1 MSLARIGA
9 KRIADYDDTS
19 EPNPETIY
27 CRIFYEKTRDAL
39 LRSHL
44 WRFAKARATLVNAGT
59 PAFEWDYKYPLP
71 VDFLRLISV
80 YDGSDTVD
88 GKPLDSY
95 ELEGNMLLID
105 SSSCNLRYIK
115 KVVNPDDWDALFL
128 EVYVLSLARKLVM
141 PLAQDLDLKADVDK
155 EITILMPKVRAMDR
169 SEGTKIGRNALKLW
183 VDARHTN
190 IP

>member
-19 EPNPETIY
+19 EPNPETVY

-44 WRFAKARATLVNAGT
+44 WRFAKARAALVCAGA
-59 PAFEWDYKYPLP
+59 PVFQWDYKYPLP
-71 VDFLRLISV
+71 ADFLRLISV
-80 YDGSDTVD
+80 YDDSDTVD

-105 SSSCNLRYIK
+105 SATCNLRYIR
-115 KVVNPDDWDALFL
+115 KVANPDDWDALFM
-128 EVYVLSLARKLVM
+128 EVYVLSLAKKLVM
-141 PLAQDLDLKADVDK
+141 PLAQDLKLKFDTDRELA
-155 EITILMPKVRAMDR
+155 ILMPKVRAMDR
-169 SEGTKIGRNALKLW
+169 DEGRKIGRYALKLW
-183 VDARHTN
+183 RDARHTN